1 MSGITGWID
10 WEKNLTLHPL
20 IIESMTEALTSRG
33 PDGSGNWI
41 SAHCALGHRRLSVV
55 DLENG
60 TQPMSREHN
69 GHHYVIV
76 YNGELYNAKQLR
88 GELLSRGHT
97 FKTTSDTEV
106 LLLSFIEWGK
116 ECLDRFNGMYAF
128 AIWHREEESLFMAR
142 DRLGIKPLFYS
153 QYKDS
158 FAFASEP
165 KAILAHPDFNADIGR
180 EGLAELFMISP
191 ARTPGHGIFTHMRE
205 LKPGC
210 CLEYNRNGAKL
221 MTYWQLES
229 KPHTDSIEDTAAMI
243 RTLLQDAVE
252 LQLQADVPVGTLLS
266 GGLDSS
272 AITALAVRYF
282 NANNRG
288 TLHTYSVNYVDND
301 KHFKQNEFQPN
312 DDTPWIER
320 MTELLQTSHRTFT
333 FDIPELVESLDIAMH
348 ARDMPGM
355 ADVDSSL
362 YLFCR
367 EIKKEV
373 TVALSGEA
381 ADELFGGYPWFH
393 RAEALQARTFPWSLS
408 IEQRLSLLSP
418 ELIGWLNPEQY
429 VQQRYEEA
437 LSEVP
442 KLKGEDEQQARM
454 RAMFYLNLT
463 RFAPTLLERKDR
475 MSMAAGLEARLP
487 FTDHRLVEYVWNIP
501 WDMKQYGQREKGIL
515 RHALRD
521 VLPNDVLMR
530 KKSPYP
536 KTHHPNYTAA
546 VRQKLIAIINEPSS
560 PLLPLIN
567 IDKMNELLQSD
578 AQSSSF
584 PWFGQLMTGPQMFA
598 YFIQMNEWLKRYQ
611 VTINH

>member
-1 MSGITGWID
+1 MSGMTGWID
-10 WEKNLTLHPL
+10 WDKNLTLYPL
-20 IIESMTEALTSRG
+20 ILESMTEALTSRG
-33 PDGSGNWI
+33 PDSAGSWI
-41 SAHCALGHRRLSVV
+41 ADHCALGHRRLSVV
-55 DLENG
+55 DLEKG
-60 TQPMSREHN
+60 TQPMSKEYD
-69 GHHYVIV
+69 GQHYVIV

-88 GELLSRGHT
+88 GELLSRGHVFT
-97 FKTTSDTEV
+97 TTSDTEV

-116 ECLDRFNGMYAF
+116 SCLDRLNGMFAF
-128 AIWHREEESLFMAR
+128 AIWHREEESLFIAR
-142 DRLGIKPLFYS
+142 DRLGVKPLFYS
-153 QYKDS
+153 HQHNT
-158 FAFASEP
+158 FVFASEP

-191 ARTPGHGIFTHMRE
+191 ARTPGHGIYTHMKE

-221 MTYWQLES
+221 VTYWQLES
-229 KPHTDSIEDTAAMI
+229 KPHIDSVDETAETI

-252 LQLQADVPVGTLLS
+252 LQLQADVPVCTLLS

-272 AITALAVRYF
+272 AITALAVNHF
-282 NANNRG
+282 NANKRG
-288 TLHTYSVNYVDND
+288 TLHTYSVDYVDND
-301 KHFKQNEFQPN
+301 KHFTQNEFQPN
-312 DDTPWIER
+312 EDAPWIER
-320 MTELLQTSHRTFT
+320 MTALLQTNHRTFT
-333 FDIPELVESLDIAMH
+333 FDIPELVASLRVAMQ

-367 EIKKEV
+367 EIKKEA

-393 RAEALQARTFPWSLS
+393 RAEALEAQTFPWSLS
-408 IEQRLSLLSP
+408 TEQRVSLLSP
-418 ELIGWLNPEQY
+418 ELIDWLNPMQY

-437 LSEVP
+437 ISEVP

-501 WDMKQYGQREKGIL
+501 WEMKQYGHREKGIL

-521 VLPNDVLMR
+521 VLPHDVLTR

-536 KTHHPNYTAA
+536 KTHHPDYTAA
-546 VRQKLIAIINEPSS
+546 VRQKLIDILNEPSS

-567 IDKMNELLQSD
+567 IAKMNELLQSE

-598 YFIQMNEWLKRYQ
+598 YFIQMNEWLKQYR
-611 VTINH
+611 VTIIQ